1 MRMTLGLLCVVD
13 GGCEG
18 TRLRSLR
25 RRNAHLNKNPMRLLA
40 IALMLV
46 PVPQLHAAFVQIVDP
61 DAAYLSSTIKA
72 PITAP
77 DNEVFNTLT
86 AGAFQLTLSSELTAG
101 TVGNNWATWGSAP
114 DAEESAP
121 RVGMLFG
128 SSSWTLT
135 LSEAVGTFG
144 VEVEPNNFSVFE
156 FTLNFFQ
163 NATQIGSIT
172 RSVDGSA
179 GSRLFAGSATGGQF
193 ITSVTMTSGDSSG
206 FAAAQFRVAEVTQFR
221 GGGGSTAVPEPAS
234 AVMNLV
240 VGLGLYGAVARR
252 RRRSAE

>member
-1 MRMTLGLLCVVD
+1 
-13 GGCEG
+13 
-18 TRLRSLR
+18 
-25 RRNAHLNKNPMRLLA
+25 MRLLA

-46 PVPQLHAAFVQIVDP
+46 PGPQLHAAFVQIVNP

-77 DNEVFNTLT
+77 DNGVFNTLT
-86 AGAFQLTLSSELTAG
+86 AGAFQLTLSTELSAG
-101 TVGNNWATWGSAP
+101 TVPGNWATWGSAP

-121 RVGMLFG
+121 RVGILFN

-135 LSEAVGTFG
+135 LSEPVSTFG
-144 VEVEPNNFSVFE
+144 VEVEPNQFSAFD

-172 RSVDGSA
+172 RSVDGQA
-179 GSRLFAGSATGGQF
+179 GSRLFAGTASGGDY
-193 ITSVTMTSGDSSG
+193 ITSVTMISGDSSG
-206 FAAAQFRVAEVTQFR
+206 FAAAQFRVAGV
-221 GGGGSTAVPEPAS
+221 TAVPEPAS

-240 VGLGLYGAVARR
+240 AGLGLYGAVARR